1 MAEKRDYYEVLGIGK
16 NATDA
21 EIKSAYRKLA
31 KKYHPD
37 LNPGNKEAE
46 EKFKEVNEA
55 NDVLSDPQKRQRYD
69 QFGFAGV
76 DPNYAAANGGGAG
89 GFGGGFGGV
98 DLGDIFGDIF
108 GGGFGGGFSG
118 FGGGSSTRTANA
130 PRKGHDIQASVILTF
145 EEAAHGCSKKIT
157 INRQDTCPDCG
168 GTGAAKGTSPE
179 TCPDCGGRGYVVTQ
193 QRTPFGVMQSQQ
205 PCSHCGGRGTIIRN
219 PCKTCRG
226 TGKTAARKSLEIN
239 IPAGIDDDQNIA
251 LRGQGDAGSNGGPAG
266 DVIVHVTVKADP
278 MFERDGYDVTIHVP
292 ITFSQAV
299 LGDDVEVPTVDGR
312 IVQHIPEG
320 TQSGTKFRLRG
331 QGIQY
336 LNGRG
341 RGDQYVIVDVEIP
354 KKVTRAQREAL
365 KAFEDSMKED
375 NYEKR
380 KGFFKNLRDRFSYC
394 NNMPP
399 PGNADGGVFVSVNY
413 SNITTSLCDFYIDDI
428 IL

>member
-320 TQSGTKFRLRG
+320 TQSGTKFRLRV

-380 KGFFKNLRDRFSYC
+380 KGFFKNLRDRFS
-394 NNMPP
+394 
-399 PGNADGGVFVSVNY
+399 
-413 SNITTSLCDFYIDDI
+413 
-428 IL
+428 

>member
-37 LNPGNKEAE
+37 LNPGDKEAE

-320 TQSGTKFRLRG
+320 TQRGTKFRLRG

-380 KGFFKNLRDRFSYC
+380 KGFFKNLRDRFS
-394 NNMPP
+394 
-399 PGNADGGVFVSVNY
+399 
-413 SNITTSLCDFYIDDI
+413 
-428 IL
+428 

>member
-1 MAEKRDYYEVLGIGK
+1 MRGYLKEKAQIEGIDSMAEKRDYYEVLGLGK

-37 LNPGNKEAE
+37 LNPGDKTAE

-55 NDVLSDPQKRQRYD
+55 HDVLSDPEKRKRYD

-76 DPNYAAANGGGAG
+76 DPNYGAGQSGGASGFG
-89 GFGGGFGGV
+89 GFGGAGGV

-108 GGGFGGGFSG
+108 GGGFGGFGG
-118 FGGGSSTRTANA
+118 FGGSARANPNA

-157 INRQDTCPDCG
+157 LNRQQTCPDCH
-168 GTGAAKGTSPE
+168 GTGCEAGSSPE
-179 TCPDCGGRGYVVTQ
+179 TCTQCGGRGYVVTQ

-205 PCSHCGGRGTIIRN
+205 PCPHCGGRGTIIKN
-219 PCKTCRG
+219 PCKTCHG
-226 TGKTAARKSLEIN
+226 TGKTAARKTLEVK
-239 IPAGIDDDQNIA
+239 IPAGIDDDQNMA

-266 DVIVHVTVKADP
+266 DVIVHVTVKRDAV
-278 MFERDGYDVTIHVP
+278 FERDGYDVYVRVP
-292 ITFSQAV
+292 ITYSQAV
-299 LGDDVEVPTVDGR
+299 LGAEIEVPTVDGK
-312 IVQHIPEG
+312 VAQKIPEG

-341 RGDQYVIVDVEIP
+341 RGDQYVIVEVEIP
-354 KKVTRAQREAL
+354 KKLNRTQREAL
-365 KAFEDSMKED
+365 KAFEDSLRDE

-380 KGFFKNLRDRFSYC
+380 KGFFKNLRDRFS
-394 NNMPP
+394 
-399 PGNADGGVFVSVNY
+399 S
-413 SNITTSLCDFYIDDI
+413 
-428 IL
+428 

>member
-130 PRKGHDIQASVILTF
+130 PRKGHDIQASAILTF

-380 KGFFKNLRDRFSYC
+380 KGFFKNLRDRFS
-394 NNMPP
+394 
-399 PGNADGGVFVSVNY
+399 
-413 SNITTSLCDFYIDDI
+413 
-428 IL
+428 

>member
-108 GGGFGGGFSG
+108 GGGFGGGFGG

-130 PRKGHDIQASVILTF
+130 PRKGHDIQASVILSF

-380 KGFFKNLRDRFSYC
+380 KGFFKNLRDRFS
-394 NNMPP
+394 
-399 PGNADGGVFVSVNY
+399 
-413 SNITTSLCDFYIDDI
+413 
-428 IL
+428 

>member
-37 LNPGNKEAE
+37 LNPGDKEAE

-354 KKVTRAQREAL
+354 KKLNRTQREAL
-365 KAFEDSMKED
+365 KAFEDSLKDE

-380 KGFFKNLRDRFSYC
+380 KNFFKNLKDRFMS
-394 NNMPP
+394 
-399 PGNADGGVFVSVNY
+399 
-413 SNITTSLCDFYIDDI
+413 
-428 IL
+428 

>member
-37 LNPGNKEAE
+37 LNPGDKEAE

-118 FGGGSSTRTANA
+118 FGGGSSTRTANV

-341 RGDQYVIVDVEIP
+341 RGRASSRTCATVSRNAITCPRLVMQTGVFLYQLIIAISRPLYVIF
-354 KKVTRAQREAL
+354 T
-365 KAFEDSMKED
+365 
-375 NYEKR
+375 
-380 KGFFKNLRDRFSYC
+380 
-394 NNMPP
+394 
-399 PGNADGGVFVSVNY
+399 
-413 SNITTSLCDFYIDDI
+413 
-428 IL
+428 

>member
-341 RGDQYVIVDVEIP
+341 RGDQYVIVEVEIP
-354 KKVTRAQREAL
+354 KKLNRTQREAL
-365 KAFEDSMKED
+365 KAFEESLKDE

-380 KGFFKNLRDRFSYC
+380 KGFFKNLRDRF
-394 NNMPP
+394 
-399 PGNADGGVFVSVNY
+399 
-413 SNITTSLCDFYIDDI
+413 TS
-428 IL
+428 

>member
-37 LNPGNKEAE
+37 LNPGDKEAE

-239 IPAGIDDDQNIA
+239 IPAGTDDDQNIA

-380 KGFFKNLRDRFSYC
+380 KGFFKNLRDRFS
-394 NNMPP
+394 
-399 PGNADGGVFVSVNY
+399 
-413 SNITTSLCDFYIDDI
+413 
-428 IL
+428 

>member
-1 MAEKRDYYEVLGIGK
+1 MAEKRDYYEVLGLGK

-37 LNPGNKEAE
+37 LNPGDKTAE

-55 NDVLSDPQKRQRYD
+55 HDILSDPEKRKRYD

-76 DPNYAAANGGGAG
+76 DPNYGAGQGGGAG
-89 GFGGGFGGV
+89 FGGFGAGGV

-108 GGGFGGGFSG
+108 GGGFGGFGG
-118 FGGGSSTRTANA
+118 FGGSSRANPNA
-130 PRKGHDIQASVILTF
+130 PRKGHDIQAGVILTF

-157 INRQDTCPDCG
+157 LNRQQTCPDCNG
-168 GTGAAKGTSPE
+168 SGCEAGSSPE
-179 TCPDCGGRGYVVTQ
+179 TCTQCGGRGYVVTQ

-205 PCSHCGGRGTIIRN
+205 PCPHCGGRGTIIKN

-226 TGKTAARKSLEIN
+226 TGKTSARKTLEVK

-266 DVIVHVTVKADP
+266 DVIVHVTVKRDAV
-278 MFERDGYDVTIHVP
+278 FERDGYDVYVRVP
-292 ITFSQAV
+292 ITYSQAV
-299 LGDDVEVPTVDGR
+299 LGAEIEVPTVDGKVAQR
-312 IVQHIPEG
+312 IPEG

-341 RGDQYVIVDVEIP
+341 RGDQYVIVEVEIP
-354 KKVTRAQREAL
+354 KKLNRTQREAL
-365 KAFEDSMKED
+365 KAFEDSLKDE

-380 KGFFKNLRDRFSYC
+380 KGFFKNLRDRFS
-394 NNMPP
+394 
-399 PGNADGGVFVSVNY
+399 S
-413 SNITTSLCDFYIDDI
+413 
-428 IL
+428 

>member
-89 GFGGGFGGV
+89 GVGGV

-108 GGGFGGGFSG
+108 GGGFGGGFGG

-380 KGFFKNLRDRFSYC
+380 KGFFKNLRDRFS
-394 NNMPP
+394 
-399 PGNADGGVFVSVNY
+399 
-413 SNITTSLCDFYIDDI
+413 
-428 IL
+428 

>member
-37 LNPGNKEAE
+37 LNPGDKTAE

-55 NDVLSDPQKRQRYD
+55 NDVLSDPEKRKRYD

-76 DPNYAAANGGGAG
+76 DPNYGAGQGGYGG
-89 GFGGGFGGV
+89 GFGGGFGGAGGV
-98 DLGDIFGDIF
+98 DLGDIFGDLF
-108 GGGFGGGFSG
+108 GGGFGGF
-118 FGGGSSTRTANA
+118 GGSSRANPNA

-145 EEAAHGCSKKIT
+145 EEAAHGCTKKVT
-157 INRQDTCPDCG
+157 LNRQQTCPDCG
-168 GTGAAKGTSPE
+168 GNGCAPGSSPE
-179 TCPDCGGRGYVVTQ
+179 TCTECGGRGYVVTQ

-205 PCSHCGGRGTIIRN
+205 PCPHCGGRGTIIKN

-226 TGKTAARKSLEIN
+226 TGKTSARKTLEVK

-251 LRGQGDAGSNGGPAG
+251 LRGQGDAGTNGGPAG
-266 DVIVHVTVKADP
+266 DVIVHVTVKPDAV
-278 MFERDGYDVTIHVP
+278 FERDGYDVYVRVP
-292 ITFSQAV
+292 ITYSQAV
-299 LGDDVEVPTVDGR
+299 LGAEIEVPTVDGK
-312 IVQHIPEG
+312 VAQKIPEG

-354 KKVTRAQREAL
+354 KKLNRTQREAL
-365 KAFEDSMKED
+365 KAFEDSLKDE

-380 KGFFKNLRDRFSYC
+380 KSFFKNLKDRFMS
-394 NNMPP
+394 
-399 PGNADGGVFVSVNY
+399 
-413 SNITTSLCDFYIDDI
+413 
-428 IL
+428 

>member
-320 TQSGTKFRLRG
+320 TQSGIKFRLRG

-380 KGFFKNLRDRFSYC
+380 KGFFKNLRDRFS
-394 NNMPP
+394 
-399 PGNADGGVFVSVNY
+399 
-413 SNITTSLCDFYIDDI
+413 
-428 IL
+428 

>member
-37 LNPGNKEAE
+37 LNPGDKDAE

-55 NDVLSDPQKRQRYD
+55 NDVLSDPDKRKRYD

-76 DPNYAAANGGGAG
+76 DPNYGAGQPGG
-89 GFGGGFGGV
+89 GFGGGFGGAGGV
-98 DLGDIFGDIF
+98 DLGDIFGDLF
-108 GGGFGGGFSG
+108 GGGGFGGFGG
-118 FGGGSSTRTANA
+118 FGGSSRSNPNA
-130 PRKGHDIQASVILTF
+130 PRKGHDIQANVILTF
-145 EEAAHGCSKKIT
+145 EEAAHGCAKKVT
-157 INRQDTCPDCG
+157 LNRQQTCPDCNG
-168 GTGAAKGTSPE
+168 NGCAPGTSPE
-179 TCPDCGGRGYVVTQ
+179 TCTECGGRGYVVTQ

-205 PCSHCGGRGTIIRN
+205 PCPHCGGRGTIIKN

-226 TGKTAARKSLEIN
+226 TGKTSARKTLEVKV
-239 IPAGIDDDQNIA
+239 PAGIDDDQNIA
-251 LRGQGDAGSNGGPAG
+251 LRGQGDAGTNGGPAG
-266 DVIVHVTVKADP
+266 DVIVHVTVKPDAV
-278 MFERDGYDVTIHVP
+278 FERDGYDVYVRVP
-292 ITFSQAV
+292 ITYSQAV
-299 LGDDVEVPTVDGR
+299 LGAEIEVPTVDGKVAQR
-312 IVQHIPEG
+312 IPEG

-354 KKVTRAQREAL
+354 KKLNRTQREAL
-365 KAFEDSMKED
+365 KAFEDSLKDE

-380 KGFFKNLRDRFSYC
+380 KSFFKNLKDRYMS
-394 NNMPP
+394 
-399 PGNADGGVFVSVNY
+399 
-413 SNITTSLCDFYIDDI
+413 
-428 IL
+428 

>member
-37 LNPGNKEAE
+37 LNPGDKTAE

-55 NDVLSDPQKRQRYD
+55 NDVLSDPEKRKRYD

-76 DPNYAAANGGGAG
+76 DPNYGAGQGGYGG
-89 GFGGGFGGV
+89 GFGGGFGGAGGV
-98 DLGDIFGDIF
+98 DLGDIFGDLF
-108 GGGFGGGFSG
+108 GGGFGGF
-118 FGGGSSTRTANA
+118 GGSSRANPNA

-145 EEAAHGCSKKIT
+145 EEAAHGCTKKVT
-157 INRQDTCPDCG
+157 LNRQQTCPDCNG
-168 GTGAAKGTSPE
+168 SGCEPGSSPE
-179 TCPDCGGRGYVVTQ
+179 TCTQCNGRGYVVTQ

-205 PCSHCGGRGTIIRN
+205 PCPHCGGRGTIIKN

-226 TGKTAARKSLEIN
+226 TGKTSARKTLEVK

-251 LRGQGDAGSNGGPAG
+251 LRGQGDAGTNGGPAG
-266 DVIVHVTVKADP
+266 DVIVHVTVKTDNV
-278 MFERDGYDVTIHVP
+278 FERDGYDVYVRVP
-292 ITFSQAV
+292 ITNSQAV
-299 LGDDVEVPTVDGR
+299 LGAEIEVPTVDGK
-312 IVQHIPEG
+312 VAQKIPEG

-354 KKVTRAQREAL
+354 KKLNRTQREAL
-365 KAFEDSMKED
+365 NAFEDSLKDD

-380 KGFFKNLRDRFSYC
+380 KGFFKNLKDRF
-394 NNMPP
+394 
-399 PGNADGGVFVSVNY
+399 
-413 SNITTSLCDFYIDDI
+413 TS
-428 IL
+428 

>member
-37 LNPGNKEAE
+37 LNPGDKEAE

-341 RGDQYVIVDVEIP
+341 RGDQYVIVEVDIP

-380 KGFFKNLRDRFSYC
+380 KGFFKNLRDRFS
-394 NNMPP
+394 
-399 PGNADGGVFVSVNY
+399 
-413 SNITTSLCDFYIDDI
+413 
-428 IL
+428 

>member
-1 MAEKRDYYEVLGIGK
+1 M
-16 NATDA
+16 
-21 EIKSAYRKLA
+21 
-31 KKYHPD
+31 
-37 LNPGNKEAE
+37 
-46 EKFKEVNEA
+46 KFDTLQLDE
-55 NDVLSDPQKRQRYD
+55 R
-69 QFGFAGV
+69 
-76 DPNYAAANGGGAG
+76 
-89 GFGGGFGGV
+89 
-98 DLGDIFGDIF
+98 
-108 GGGFGGGFSG
+108 
-118 FGGGSSTRTANA
+118 
-130 PRKGHDIQASVILTF
+130 ILRAVTEMGF
-145 EEAAHGCSKKIT
+145 EEA
-157 INRQDTCPDCG
+157 
-168 GTGAAKGTSPE
+168 SPIQAQAIPVAME
-179 TCPDCGGRGYVVTQ
+179 GRDMIGQAQT
-193 QRTPFGVMQSQQ
+193 
-205 PCSHCGGRGTIIRN
+205 
-219 PCKTCRG
+219 G

-380 KGFFKNLRDRFSYC
+380 KGFFKNLRDRFS
-394 NNMPP
+394 
-399 PGNADGGVFVSVNY
+399 
-413 SNITTSLCDFYIDDI
+413 
-428 IL
+428 

>member
-37 LNPGNKEAE
+37 LNPGDKEAE

-130 PRKGHDIQASVILTF
+130 PRKGQDIQASVILTF

-205 PCSHCGGRGTIIRN
+205 PCPHCGGRGTIIKN

-226 TGKTAARKSLEIN
+226 TGKTSARKTLEVK

-251 LRGQGDAGSNGGPAG
+251 LRGQGDAGTNGGPAG
-266 DVIVHVTVKADP
+266 DVIVHVTVKPDAV
-278 MFERDGYDVTIHVP
+278 FERDGYDVYVRVP
-292 ITFSQAV
+292 ITYSQAV
-299 LGDDVEVPTVDGR
+299 LGAEIEVPTVDGK
-312 IVQHIPEG
+312 VAQKIPEG

-354 KKVTRAQREAL
+354 KKLNRTQREAL
-365 KAFEDSMKED
+365 KAFEDSLKDE

-380 KGFFKNLRDRFSYC
+380 KSFFKNLKDRFMS
-394 NNMPP
+394 
-399 PGNADGGVFVSVNY
+399 
-413 SNITTSLCDFYIDDI
+413 
-428 IL
+428 

>member
-37 LNPGNKEAE
+37 LNPGDKEAE

-118 FGGGSSTRTANA
+118 FGGGSSTRTANV

-239 IPAGIDDDQNIA
+239 IPAGIDDDQNIS

-380 KGFFKNLRDRFSYC
+380 KGFFKNLRDRFS
-394 NNMPP
+394 
-399 PGNADGGVFVSVNY
+399 
-413 SNITTSLCDFYIDDI
+413 
-428 IL
+428 

>member
-37 LNPGNKEAE
+37 LNPGDKEAE

-380 KGFFKNLRDRFSYC
+380 KGFFKNLRDSFS
-394 NNMPP
+394 
-399 PGNADGGVFVSVNY
+399 
-413 SNITTSLCDFYIDDI
+413 
-428 IL
+428 

>member
-130 PRKGHDIQASVILTF
+130 PRKGHDSQASVILTF

-380 KGFFKNLRDRFSYC
+380 KGFFKNLRDRFS
-394 NNMPP
+394 
-399 PGNADGGVFVSVNY
+399 
-413 SNITTSLCDFYIDDI
+413 
-428 IL
+428 

>member
-219 PCKTCRG
+219 PCKTCLG

-299 LGDDVEVPTVDGR
+299 LGDDVEVPTVDGL

-380 KGFFKNLRDRFSYC
+380 KGFFKNLRDRFS
-394 NNMPP
+394 
-399 PGNADGGVFVSVNY
+399 
-413 SNITTSLCDFYIDDI
+413 
-428 IL
+428 

>member
-89 GFGGGFGGV
+89 GFGGGCGGV

-320 TQSGTKFRLRG
+320 TQRGTKFRLRG

-380 KGFFKNLRDRFSYC
+380 KGFFKNLRDRFS
-394 NNMPP
+394 
-399 PGNADGGVFVSVNY
+399 
-413 SNITTSLCDFYIDDI
+413 
-428 IL
+428 

>member
-179 TCPDCGGRGYVVTQ
+179 TCPDCGGRGYGVTQ

-380 KGFFKNLRDRFSYC
+380 KGFFKNLRDRFS
-394 NNMPP
+394 
-399 PGNADGGVFVSVNY
+399 
-413 SNITTSLCDFYIDDI
+413 
-428 IL
+428 